1 MYGQEILGIDIKY
14 SREMKDALM
23 NGNELI
29 RIGFSRINFNYFI
42 SEEEI
47 DYQLKAI
54 EFVSNFGWMFLPH
67 YKFDIDTGLW
77 INRDEHEQNQRS
89 WLGEIDYSSGKMDFN
104 SASAAL
110 TRDE

>member
-77 INRDEHEQNQRS
+77 INRDSMSRTRDP
-89 WLGEIDYSSGKMDFN
+89 GSGK
-104 SASAAL
+104 STTAPAKWTSTVHPL
-110 TRDE
+110 P